1 MSEHN
6 ILVKQETISLFIPK
20 SKTLEFR
27 KIIMGQQKINVCNDV
42 LKSQCQD
49 GRISQC
55 VWDLRWGGQ
64 IIVLIVSIITI
75 NVIKI
80 PGVPFGH
87 SKLQPLKYYTLLTIS
102 ASEYICAIPRL
113 DKRQMKEDF
122 LYNMYF

>member
-1 MSEHN
+1 
-6 ILVKQETISLFIPK
+6 
-20 SKTLEFR
+20 
-27 KIIMGQQKINVCNDV
+27 MGQQKINVCNDV

-75 NVIKI
+75 NDIKI

-113 DKRQMKEDF
+113 DKKADERRFFIQHVF
-122 LYNMYF
+122 LKKVKNYINSFNFKCFI